1 MSINYNDINQTSF
14 SSFTMKTKVTSTP
27 KATKQRGQVMKMT
40 MKRSQTILVTVPA
53 VTLKIGQKFKPF
65 KAIAAQFGAKS
76 NPFHTFAYI
85 GKTASNADVA
95 IWGVNLDPKSPWNN
109 RFTNDGN
116 TLLESKA
123 YGESRDEFLKRIRKN
138 LDYDAEQL
146 RLTFA
151 RIKNVYYFVGFY
163 QLSSIDV
170 DNQTIIYKKV
180 ADELQSVFYKRLTK
194 KLAVTIEESLES
206 TEGVIFG

>member
-1 MSINYNDINQTSF
+1 
-14 SSFTMKTKVTSTP
+14 MKTKVSKAP
-27 KATKQRGQVMKMT
+27 KATKQKVLSRQVTMT
-40 MKRSQTILVTVPA
+40 KSQTILVTVPA

-65 KAIAAQFGAKS
+65 KAIAAKFGAKS

-95 IWGVNLDPKSPWNN
+95 IWGVNLDPKSPWRN
-109 RFTNDGN
+109 RFTNNGN

-194 KLAVTIEESLES
+194 KLMVTIEESLES